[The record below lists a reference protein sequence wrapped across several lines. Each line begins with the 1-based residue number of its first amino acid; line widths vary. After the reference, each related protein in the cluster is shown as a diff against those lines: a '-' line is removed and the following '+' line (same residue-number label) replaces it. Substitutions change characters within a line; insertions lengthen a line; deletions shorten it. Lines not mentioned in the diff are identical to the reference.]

1 MYLFVLGNF
10 FRRRGRP
17 RRANDEMPATP
28 LLQMLLF
35 WVAFGFAILFG
46 SLATTAWLAGSTAMA
61 IGSACIAVAS
71 LAGTVM
77 MWMRLNR

>member
-10 FRRRGRP
+10 FRRRRP
-17 RRANDEMPATP
+17 RRADDEMPAVP

-61 IGSACIAVAS
+61 IVAACIAVAS
-71 LAGTVM
+71 LAGTVV
-77 MWMRLNR
+77 MWWRLNR